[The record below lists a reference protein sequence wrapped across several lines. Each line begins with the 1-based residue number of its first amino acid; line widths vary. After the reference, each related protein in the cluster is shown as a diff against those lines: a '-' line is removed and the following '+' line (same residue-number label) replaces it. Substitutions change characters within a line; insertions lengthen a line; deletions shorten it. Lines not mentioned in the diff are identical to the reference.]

1 MGNLSTLAHYI
12 SRIPRENKG
21 RKIQYSRRSNVT
33 LYSEQKHTHT
43 HTHIAHWYARFRR
56 RRLLLLLCPQQHEK
70 MKGKKRKLINLT
82 SIDDDLLWYLHT
94 HTLLS
99 LFFTFFNKY
108 QKQTERREGG
118 SNLRFHF
125 FSATCFAKRLRFI
138 YLCLYSLTHFY
149 SVW

>member
-21 RKIQYSRRSNVT
+21 RKIQYPRRSNVT

-43 HTHIAHWYARFRR
+43 HSTLVRSVSSSSSSSSLPTATREDEGKKKETHKSFFHR
-56 RRLLLLLCPQQHEK
+56 RRLALVF
-70 MKGKKRKLINLT
+70 T
-82 SIDDDLLWYLHT
+82 HT
-94 HTLLS
+94 HSS
-99 LFFTFFNKY
+99 LFFFTFFNKY

-118 SNLRFHF
+118 NNLRFHF